1 MKFPRRTFLNLAA
14 GAAVVPVVSRIAR
27 AQAYPSRPI
36 SIVVFIPAGSTPDII
51 ARLVGQPLSQRLGQA
66 VVIDNRPG
74 AGGNVALQAVAR
86 APADGYTLLQV
97 ASPHAINVTLYEKN
111 TITVTNDIVPIA
123 STNTD
128 FFVLL
133 VHPSF
138 PAKTVAE
145 FIAYAKANPG
155 KINMGSSGTG
165 NLTQLSAELFR
176 MMTGIEIVHVP
187 YRGAPA
193 VQAAMLAGDIQAMFD
208 VVGTA
213 TPHIKSGAMRA
224 LGVSAT
230 SRIKLLP
237 EVPPISETVAGFAVT
252 GWLGIGAP
260 KGTPPEIIDRLNRE
274 INASLAEPA
283 VVSRL
288 AELGSDIFTGSP
300 ADFGKLVADD
310 TAKWAKVVK
319 FAGLKAD

>member
-1 MKFPRRTFLNLAA
+1 MKLPRRAFLNLAA
-14 GAAVVPVVSRIAR
+14 GAAALPVISQTAR
-27 AQAYPSRPI
+27 AQAWPSRPI
-36 SIVVFIPAGSTPDII
+36 SIVVFIPAGSTPDIV
-51 ARLVGQPLSQRLGQA
+51 ARLVGQPLAQRLGQS

-74 AGGNVALQAVAR
+74 GGGNLALQAVAR

-193 VQAAMLAGDIQAMFD
+193 AQAAMLAGDVQAMFD
-208 VVGTA
+208 TVGTA
-213 TPHIKSGAMRA
+213 VPHIRSGALRV
-224 LGVSAT
+224 LGVSST
-230 SRIKLLP
+230 QRIKVLP

-252 GWLGIGAP
+252 GWLGLGAP
-260 KGTPPEIIDRLNRE
+260 KGTPAEVVERLNRE
-274 INASLAEPA
+274 VNAVLTEPA
-283 VVSRL
+283 VISRM